1 MSDARACGYVGA
13 CPLPTTVKVQQT
25 TGVSGVEQ
33 KERGVALRQE
43 FLMATG
49 RKTAG
54 EKPIYRAKQRTGSRY
69 DLKF

>member
-1 MSDARACGYVGA
+1 MSDLRNCR
-13 CPLPTTVKVQQT
+13 PVKVQQT

-49 RKTAG
+49 R
-54 EKPIYRAKQRTGSRY
+54 E
-69 DLKF
+69 